1 MMKRTIL
8 TLVSLLIASMS
19 FAVESATL
27 NIKIKKG
34 GIETSQYPVKR
45 INENTV
51 RVTIPKSAIPANY
64 EWFEVLADN
73 AVAQKGE
80 EGFWIISR
88 GEMGTF
94 RCDNGKYTRVPQ
106 LPLFGMKNPRET
118 FIGIVRG
125 MECDMSMV
133 IDAENGIYKI
143 RPRWIEKRL
152 GYLPYEDIVID
163 FVTLTGDDAN

>member
-1 MMKRTIL
+1 MKKL
-8 TLVSLLIASMS
+8 TTLLVAFLSASVL

-34 GIETSQYPVKR
+34 GIESSQYPVKR

-51 RVTIPKSAIPANY
+51 RVTIPKSAIPSNY

-73 AVAQKGE
+73 AVAMKGE
-80 EGFWIISR
+80 KGFWIISR

-94 RCDNGKYTRVPQ
+94 RCDNGKYTRIPQ
-106 LPLFGMKNPRET
+106 LPLFGMQNPRET

-125 MECDMSMV
+125 MQHDTLFYLSAIV
-133 IDAENGIYKI
+133 LPLIYLTSAMQWLLL
-143 RPRWIEKRL
+143 RDQGRL
-152 GYLPYEDIVID
+152 PNKLHLLFSV
-163 FVTLTGDDAN
+163 LR